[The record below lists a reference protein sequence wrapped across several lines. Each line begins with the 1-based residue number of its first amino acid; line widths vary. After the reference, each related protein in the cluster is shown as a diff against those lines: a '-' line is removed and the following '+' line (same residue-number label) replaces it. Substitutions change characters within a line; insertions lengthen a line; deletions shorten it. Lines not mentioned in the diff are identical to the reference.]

1 MIPINELKK
10 RLLIEVV
17 KLFSLISKVINL
29 PTKLNF
35 SFLPS
40 SWNPVEIGIKVCLR
54 DMFLQNI
61 ETIMKF
67 DHSDMRISVVHMY
80 Q

>member
-17 KLFSLISKVINL
+17 KVINL

-35 SFLPS
+35 SFFPS
-40 SWNPVEIGIKVCLR
+40 SWNPVEIGIKVCLLE
-54 DMFLQNI
+54 MFLQNI

-67 DHSDMRISVVHMY
+67 DRSDMRISVVHMY

>member
-17 KLFSLISKVINL
+17 KVINL

-35 SFLPS
+35 SFFPS

-61 ETIMKF
+61 DTIMKF
-67 DHSDMRISVVHMY
+67 DRSDMRISVVHMY